1 MADIETKQK
10 TVSLEKLVD
19 ELMKVQPNNNL
30 VKQLTSEL
38 GMDYS
43 ADPMT
48 QMNTVL
54 QSMNTVLLRPNRRRD
69 LES

>member
-1 MADIETKQK
+1 MAELETKKK
-10 TVSLEKLVD
+10 TVSLEKLVE
-19 ELMKVQPNNNL
+19 ELMKDQPNRNL

-38 GMDYS
+38 GMEYS
-43 ADPMT
+43 GDPMT

-54 QSMNTVLLRPNRRRD
+54 QSMNTVLLRSNRSRD